1 MLHWIVMR
9 ILFGAEYAMQGVSIT
24 QADSMELIRTH
35 RTYENV
41 LLYLDPSYLDINE
54 EYKNLG
60 EIYKCSYDYIE
71 HEKFLKELTQP
82 DTKAKILISNY
93 NVDLYNNYLSGR
105 KKTYYKTFTG
115 VGSKKGNRRLEVLWQ
130 KY

>member
-1 MLHWIVMR
+1 
-9 ILFGAEYAMQGVSIT
+9 MQGVSIT
-24 QADSMELIRTH
+24 QADSMDLIRTY

-41 LLYLDPSYLDINE
+41 MLYLDPSYLDINE

-71 HEKFLKELTQP
+71 HEKLLKELTQP

-93 NVDLYNNYLSGR
+93 NVDLYNNYLSGWKR
-105 KKTYYKTFTG
+105 HITKLLLVLEAKKEIVALRCYGKII
-115 VGSKKGNRRLEVLWQ
+115 NLM
-130 KY
+130 